1 MKTALRWGGVYVLML
16 ILLIA
21 LGNHNLERG
30 QALRQ
35 LQARQDRL
43 QDETLR
49 LTVERY
55 QVLSPLSLRKW
66 AEAKGFVPMSQGN
79 WGGEP

>member
-1 MKTALRWGGVYVLML
+1 MNTALRWGGVY
-16 ILLIA
+16 LLLLA
-21 LGNHNLERG
+21 LLVGLGHFNLTRG
-30 QALRQ
+30 EALKQ

-55 QVLSPLSLRKW
+55 GVLSPLSLRQW
-66 AEAKGFVPMSQGN
+66 AEAKGFVPMSQGQ
-79 WGGEP
+79 WGEP

>member
-1 MKTALRWGGVYVLML
+1 MRTAVRWGTIYVL
-16 ILLIA
+16 LLSLLVA
-21 LGNHNLERG
+21 LGNHNLGQR
-30 QALRQ
+30 QALKQ

-43 QDETLR
+43 KDETLR

-55 QVLSPLSLRKW
+55 QVLSPLSLRQW

-79 WGGEP
+79 WGSEP